1 MRKFLSIFAA
11 ALVALTVNAAVINID
26 NTTADA
32 LRTALS
38 SAASGDEIVMAAG
51 TYVESNGDYISF
63 AGKDVTVKAAQGAE
77 VLIQPQV
84 PIQVTEGGCA
94 HFVGVKFDASRID
107 ELANWYEHLI
117 YSADAAEN
125 NRIVLDGCEI
135 YNFNLN
141 KSLFYCSA
149 SNKLAAVTIN
159 NCYIH
164 NTMKSVLFVE
174 NTTDAINVQV
184 TNSTFANIA
193 TNTESYWAGI
203 IDLRNAAAQLLVDHC
218 TFYNVIPM
226 NTDYSCV
233 SKITLAN
240 GAASNC
246 IFMLP
251 TAQDGIRAMR
261 GVAATNCITYN
272 YLKDSGTGIH
282 SSVTQT
288 NCVQADP
295 LFVDAAN
302 GNYTLGANSPAL
314 TMNDGQPIGDPR
326 WAPAAPALENG
337 FYLVGTINN
346 WTPAAEYHL
355 VANPDNAAEFMVTAT
370 LAEGDGIKICNVA
383 NDNITAW
390 YPDGTGNEYVVDAA
404 HAGEKTI
411 YFQPDYKADWAAFG
425 GYMWIDANAVAPVV
439 DFTKPFTL
447 KFNGNGTSDNSN
459 SFNVESGVAAIF
471 DEASA
476 PYVSALTT
484 VANVYA
490 ARTIA
495 DDPSSLKFGTSSKKG
510 TLAFTLGQ
518 AIEVDSI
525 IVNATQYGND
535 AAEVTVNGV
544 VFALTAGN
552 KIPTDCK
559 ITPTGTVSEITIAQT
574 GSQRIYVRYVKVY
587 PKTGGETP
595 VEPTLPQ
602 VGLGASF
609 NAWDWTT
616 NLLTPAQDELTASIT
631 VALEAGN
638 HEFKI
643 VSDGSWLSLNGEGE
657 TLYGIHREWTRVEH
671 INLIN
676 DGRNFSLNAD
686 VAGDY
691 TFTWTY
697 ADSTLV
703 VTFPEA
709 PVVSTCDWANI
720 DFLGSAVPA
729 YANQF
734 KLCKEGEQ
742 PGVVNIQ
749 ESFGTEAG
757 IYVTFPSAA
766 FSEISLAEGQ
776 YAVQGAGMLLYV
788 SAFTALETEV
798 TVVCDNNPIVFT
810 VYNAAYEPQPAV
822 PAYYLVGNMTEWAVV
837 ADDAHKFAAN
847 AEAEGEFMLT
857 YTLAEGDQFK
867 VVKVEEGQENVWY
880 PGGENNNYVVDAAHA
895 GEKTIYFRPAGGQE
909 GWHEGVI
916 YVAAEEP
923 VDLGPWEAWF
933 GDANWGTETDSYL
946 TYDAQTGKATAYIN
960 QDKAGQWHAQVK
972 YHGPIAEAGKFY
984 HVGLKMKA
992 NNAMTGVTIKWVD
1005 NVEMLYEN
1013 ASVALEANT
1022 EYVYDVPSVAGIAGG
1037 NGIMVLDFGSAH
1049 AGDIVEIYDVVIE
1062 EVAAPTVDLADGY
1075 YVIGLN
1081 GWTIYDLTA
1090 ADKFEANADAEGE
1103 YVITKTL
1110 AAGNEFK
1117 VVAVAENA
1125 LGAWFPGEAGNYVV
1139 DNAHAGE
1146 AKAIYFRPNYDGG
1159 EDWHAGCI
1167 FVPANEGPVSPI
1179 QSTWFANTG
1188 WAEEHEST
1196 IVWDPETD
1204 KITITVAVD
1213 KNAQWQGQVKLFTPT
1228 AEEGKCYNVT
1238 FKLKANNAVTG
1249 ITFKWQDNNNDPNLI
1264 YENQSIA
1271 LEANTEYVYNQDVA
1285 GIPGNGIAVFDF
1297 GFAKAGD
1304 IIEIYDFAITEIE
1317 CPEPPVVEV
1326 NYYLV
1331 GSMTNWAVVAEDAY
1345 KFAANAE
1352 AEGEYMLSYTL
1363 AEGDQFKVV
1372 KVEGETQ
1379 TWYPDGMDNNYV
1391 VDAQHA
1397 GAATIYFRPAGGV
1410 EGWHYGYIYVD
1421 TTNGINNT
1429 TIDAKAQKFIMN
1441 GQLYIIKNGV
1451 MYNAQGAV
1459 VR

>member
-11 ALVALTVNAAVINID
+11 ALVALTVNATAVVLPAVLDVSNVAFRSEGMPDFTIEEGQDYAGTYFDMGAHDSSNDTLLYAEWDVTIEPITYNVAVD
-26 NTTADA
+26 VYNTNSWRVQLYVLNQAGDTLKSLRYKGSSGQKGQYAIGALDLSDLTAGDYKVRVHAATAWSAMKLKDVIFTADYHGANVA
-32 LRTALS
+32 LPGTLTPAYAELS
-38 SAASGDEIVMAAG
+38 SGASVTNNAIAFAPSTANSEYATWNVTFAEAGTYDVSIDITASNGHNYGVALMNGTTEVDAVNEGGQHGDTGVKALGTITVPAAG
-51 TYVESNGDYISF
+51 TYV
-63 AGKDVTVKAAQGAE
+63 VKLTNATQWSEA
-77 VLIQPQV
+77 VL
-84 PIQVTEGGCA
+84 
-94 HFVGVKFDASRID
+94 
-107 ELANWYEHLI
+107 
-117 YSADAAEN
+117 
-125 NRIVLDGCEI
+125 
-135 YNFNLN
+135 
-141 KSLFYCSA
+141 
-149 SNKLAAVTIN
+149 
-159 NCYIH
+159 
-164 NTMKSVLFVE
+164 
-174 NTTDAINVQV
+174 
-184 TNSTFANIA
+184 NSITF
-193 TNTESYWAGI
+193 
-203 IDLRNAAAQLLVDHC
+203 
-218 TFYNVIPM
+218 
-226 NTDYSCV
+226 
-233 SKITLAN
+233 
-240 GAASNC
+240 
-246 IFMLP
+246 
-251 TAQDGIRAMR
+251 
-261 GVAATNCITYN
+261 
-272 YLKDSGTGIH
+272 
-282 SSVTQT
+282 
-288 NCVQADP
+288 
-295 LFVDAAN
+295 
-302 GNYTLGANSPAL
+302 
-314 TMNDGQPIGDPR
+314 
-326 WAPAAPALENG
+326 AAPAEPLMK
-337 FYLVGTINN
+337 TIYCKVDKD
-346 WTPAAEYHL
+346 WWKA
-355 VANPDNAAEFMVTAT
+355 DNAAVAVYTWNDGGTPKAAWPGERMTPV
-370 LAEGDGIKICNVA
+370 EGETDLWSFELDVNTYHMCIFTRVNGEGEIADWGAKTQDLTIPTDDNDMFTVA
-383 NDNITAW
+383 NTLGCWNNDNCACDGAW
-390 YPDGTGNEYVVDAA
+390 AKFEPT
-404 HAGEKTI
+404 
-411 YFQPDYKADWAAFG
+411 
-425 GYMWIDANAVAPVV
+425 PVGPV
-439 DFTKPFTL
+439 IDFTQPFTL
-447 KFNGNGTSDNSN
+447 KFNGNGASDNSN

-476 PYVSALTT
+476 PYVGALTT
-484 VANVYA
+484 VSNVYA

-559 ITPTGTVSEITIAQT
+559 ITPEGTVSEITIAQT

-676 DGRNFSLNAD
+676 NGRNFSLNAD

-720 DFLGSAVPA
+720 EFLGGPA
-729 YANQF
+729 EYANQF
-734 KLCKEGEQ
+734 KVCKADGEH

-749 ESFGTEAG
+749 QPGFAEEMG
-757 IYVTFPSAA
+757 IYMTFPSAA
-766 FSEISLAEGQ
+766 FGEISLPSTA
-776 YAVQGAGMLLYV
+776 YAVQGAGIIFYL

-798 TVVCDNNPIVFT
+798 SVVVDNNPIVFT

-916 YVAAEEP
+916 YVAGEDTP
-923 VDLGPWEAWF
+923 QPQGPISETWF
-933 GDANWGTETDSYL
+933 ADANWQQETQS
-946 TYDAQTGKATAYIN
+946 TATWDAEAQKITVNIAV
-960 QDKAGQWHAQVK
+960 DKNAQWQGQVK
-972 YHGPIAEAGKFY
+972 INTIQEEAGKFY
-984 HVGLKMKA
+984 HFGIKMKA
-992 NNAMTGVTIKWVD
+992 NNNVADVTIKWED
-1005 NVEMLYEN
+1005 NTGTVMEV
-1013 ASVALEANT
+1013 VALEANT
-1022 EYVYDVPSVAGIAGG
+1022 EFVLDRPQIAAAGAG
-1037 NGIMVLDFGSAH
+1037 NGILVLDFGKAK
-1049 AGDIVEIYDVVIE
+1049 AGDVIEIYDIVAE
-1062 EVAAPTVDLADGY
+1062 EVAAPTVDLEDGY

-1090 ADKFEANADAEGE
+1090 ADKFAANAEAEGE
-1103 YVITKTL
+1103 YMITKNL
-1110 AAGNEFK
+1110 AANNEFK

-1125 LGAWFPGEAGNYVV
+1125 LGAWYPAEAGNYVV
-1139 DNAHAGE
+1139 DLAHAGE
-1146 AKAIYFRPNYDGG
+1146 AKTIYFRPNYDGG
-1159 EDWHAGCI
+1159 EGWHAGCI
-1167 FVPANEGPVSPI
+1167 YVAATEGPVNPI
-1179 QSTWFANTG
+1179 DHTFFATGAG
-1188 WAEEHEST
+1188 WAGDDQSSA
-1196 IVWDPETD
+1196 VWDPETG
-1204 KITITVAVD
+1204 KITVTLAMEKVA
-1213 KNAQWQGQVKLFTPT
+1213 AWQGQVFVNAVK
-1228 AEEGKCYNVT
+1228 AEPGKCYNFSV
-1238 FKLKANNAVTG
+1238 KMKANKNMNGVTL
-1249 ITFKWQDNNNDPNLI
+1249 KWQENNNDPIMVSEINTINLVANEEFV
-1264 YENQSIA
+1264 YTKTQIA
-1271 LEANTEYVYNQDVA
+1271 GVD
-1285 GIPGNGIAVFDF
+1285 GNGMIVYDF
-1297 GFAKAGD
+1297 GFAEAGTVV
-1304 IIEIYDFAITEIE
+1304 EIYDLVIE
-1317 CPEPPVVEV
+1317 ETDCPEPVEV

-1345 KFAANAE
+1345 KFAANEA

-1379 TWYPDGMDNNYV
+1379 TWYPGGMDNNYV

-1410 EGWHYGYIYVD
+1410 EGWHEGYIYVD